1 MEFKR
6 EIYEVHLAYVN
17 ADGYHASDPAVDGK
31 TYPRIVDSRNND
43 NDLEK
48 TLKKALGFLGAAE
61 SFLSTR
67 DDQVS
72 YCYIIRVSDG
82 YQIEKRVFGK
92 IANIVIPDPEP
103 EPEPEPT
110 PEPEDEP
117 EDEPEEGGEQ
127 DG

>member
-1 MEFKR
+1 MEYRR
-6 EIYEVHLAYVN
+6 EIYEVHIAYVN
-17 ADGYHASDPAVDGK
+17 ADGYHASDPAVGGQ
-31 TYPRIVDSRNND
+31 TYPRIVDSRNNN

-48 TLKKALGFLGAAE
+48 TLKKAMGFLGNAE
-61 SFLSTR
+61 SYLSTK

-103 EPEPEPT
+103 EPEPEP
-110 PEPEDEP
+110 EDEP
-117 EDEPEEGGEQ
+117 EDESEGGE
-127 DG
+127 G

>member
-1 MEFKR
+1 MNMKR

-17 ADGYHASDPAVDGK
+17 DQGYHASDPAVDGK
-31 TYPRIVDSRNND
+31 TYPRIVDSKNND
-43 NDLEK
+43 NDVEK
-48 TLKKALGFLGAAE
+48 TLKKAMGFLGAAE

-92 IANIVIPDPEP
+92 IADVVIPDPEP
-103 EPEPEPT
+103 EPE
-110 PEPEDEP
+110 EDG
-117 EDEPEEGGEQ
+117 EDNG
-127 DG
+127 